1 MDKPL
6 SNTDMVTALGS
17 NGEPITYSQLKSY
30 SFIEELLPN
39 IGSFKVILIRDQPSS
54 GHWVALVRHAE
65 NSYFYF
71 NSYGESYNQDLYL
84 VPAMVRKMLGNY
96 DNTLKELLRDKKV
109 AYNNVKFQQNSSA
122 VCGRWV
128 VLFVIMTTKMLYTMP
143 EFIHFIKEKKKELD
157 YKKYDELV
165 LHLTSNIR

>member
-6 SNTDMVTALGS
+6 SNSDIVSALGPGS
-17 NGEPITYSQLKSY
+17 EPITYSQLKSY

-54 GHWVALVRHAE
+54 GHWVVIVRHAE
-65 NSYFYF
+65 EGYYYF
-71 NSYGESYNQDLYL
+71 NSFGESYNQDLYL
-84 VPAMVRKMLGNY
+84 VPTMIRKMLGSY
-96 DNTLKELLRDKKV
+96 DNTLNELLKDKKV
-109 AYNNVKFQQNSSA
+109 EYNKVKFQQDKSA

-128 VLFVIMTTKMLYTMP
+128 VLFTIMTTKMLYSLKD
-143 EFIHFIKEKKKELD
+143 FISFIKEKKKG
-157 YKKYDELV
+157 YKKYDDLV